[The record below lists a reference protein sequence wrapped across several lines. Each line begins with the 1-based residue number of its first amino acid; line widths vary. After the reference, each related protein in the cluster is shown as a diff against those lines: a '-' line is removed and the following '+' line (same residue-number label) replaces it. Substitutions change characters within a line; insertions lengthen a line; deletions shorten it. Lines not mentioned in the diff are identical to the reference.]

1 MGEELVN
8 SMSMNS
14 FKKSSGILA
23 FVGLVVVLIV
33 IAKVDFSNSSSATES
48 DNTVVADVTSADW
61 IIVDAG
67 PFTVSLPPTWTLQP
81 RQGIDSY
88 VADFVGDGIRLSSD
102 FGWYSDS
109 LAEVGDP
116 KYSVTYEAIDG
127 QNAKLVVPKVMGNG
141 LTGVYFEGL
150 GNNGLNRLQ
159 ISGDDLTAEQQELV
173 VRIFKTIRFTHPSQQ
188 LLPE

>member
-1 MGEELVN
+1 
-8 SMSMNS
+8 MSMNS

>member
-173 VRIFKTIRFTHPSQQ
+173 VRIFKTIRCTHPSRQ